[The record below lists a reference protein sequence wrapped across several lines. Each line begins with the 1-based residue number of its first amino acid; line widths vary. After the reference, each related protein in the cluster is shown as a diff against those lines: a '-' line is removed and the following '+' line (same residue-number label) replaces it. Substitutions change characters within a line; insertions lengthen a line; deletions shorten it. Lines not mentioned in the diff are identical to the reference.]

1 MANSEQLNR
10 PKAFLRKAEE
20 YLASCSDNL
29 ESERFTPAAGN
40 AIHAGISAKDAIST
54 ALTGTTQKK
63 RDHAA
68 AAKELR
74 TALGRRPEAA
84 AAEKS
89 LRELIAAK
97 AAVEYG
103 TALTTKVK
111 AEGLL
116 RRAQTL
122 VDLAVEV
129 VRLRG

>member
-1 MANSEQLNR
+1 MVNSEQLNR
-10 PKAFLRKAEE
+10 AKAFLRKAEE

-29 ESERFTPAAGN
+29 EAERFTPAAGD

-63 RDHAA
+63 RDHAVA
-68 AAKELR
+68 ARELR

-103 TALTTKVK
+103 TGLTTKVK
-111 AEGLL
+111 AESLV
-116 RRAQTL
+116 RRAQAL
-122 VDLAVEV
+122 VDLAVVV